1 MIDNKKIGER
11 MAVLRKERGMTGEKF
26 AELLDV
32 SPQAVSKWE
41 TGKNLPETVLLPDI
55 SRILGVSIDSILI
68 PETYPVKLYLGGH
81 YIDGLPLLRYGQ
93 LCDCTWA
100 GSIKLLLDAIG
111 VKVSYS
117 EIMGF
122 SGACYF
128 FAMKS
133 NWCPSAAMLQIAYNP
148 NITLEKSVGVE
159 HALFA
164 PENRDSKVKE
174 AISHGKPVMLI
185 QPRVEMEWGVLCG
198 YTEDGRIYGRSYF
211 DNLKPD
217 KKDIFT
223 NNEYFLADSYPGA
236 DPSLI
241 YFLDNRAT
249 PIPLN
254 EALKKSLETAL
265 WLYTTGNKHN
275 NPDYAL
281 GLSAYDVIIDGL
293 RRDDTGF
300 AALTQYGATGNGI
313 FLLTQLIDKRR
324 AANAFWIEKSQYL
337 SDINAKKMRDV
348 ANLYADVLS
357 TLNVIL
363 PNDIINSTQN
373 GYPFEAWSVEKRN
386 QIADTLITC
395 KEMEQQVVDI
405 ISDVLNHW

>member
-1 MIDNKKIGER
+1 MIENKKIGER
-11 MAVLRKERGMTGEKF
+11 IAKLRKERGITGEKF

-41 TGKNLPETVLLPDI
+41 TGKNLPETALLPDI
-55 SRILGVSIDSILI
+55 SKILCVSIDSLLI
-68 PETYPVKLYLGGH
+68 PEAFPAKLFLGGH
-81 YIDGLPLLRYGQ
+81 YIDSLPVLRYGQ
-93 LCDCTWA
+93 SCDCTWA

-111 VKVSYS
+111 VKSSYP

-148 NITLEKSVGVE
+148 NATLEKAVGVE

-164 PENRDSKVKE
+164 PENRAAKVKD

-198 YTEDGRIYGRSYF
+198 YTEDGRLYGRSYF
-211 DNLKPD
+211 DNLRPAEQ
-217 KKDIFT
+217 DIFT
-223 NNEYFLADSYPGA
+223 SNEYFLADSYPGA

-241 YFLDNRAT
+241 YFLDNRIT

-254 EALKKSLETAL
+254 EALKTSLETAL
-265 WLYTTGNKHN
+265 WLYATGNKHN
-275 NPDYAL
+275 NPEYTL
-281 GLSAYDVIIDGL
+281 GLSAYDVMIKGL
-293 RRDDTGF
+293 RRDDAGF

-313 FLLTQLIDKRR
+313 LLLTQLVDKRR
-324 AANAFWIEKSQYL
+324 AANAFWEDKSQYL
-337 SDINAKKMRDV
+337 SDTNAKKMREV
-348 ANLYADVLS
+348 AILYASVLS
-357 TLNVIL
+357 TLDAVL
-363 PNDIINSTQN
+363 PSDIINSTQN

-386 QIADTLITC
+386 KISEALIIC
-395 KEMEQQVVDI
+395 KQTEKNVIDI
-405 ISDVLNHW
+405 ISDVLEHW